1 MPRIK
6 RGLNCDKK
14 TNHFITL
21 ILQEYFYQYFR

>member
-14 TNHFITL
+14 PIITL
-21 ILQEYFYQYFR
+21 ILQLDFYQYFQ